1 MNLEQVKRMRKYM
14 LENFAFVSWPP
25 FAMGNCV
32 MRIIQAHTEDY
43 YWTPKENVWKPDPY
57 ITSSLDYPET
67 QDYQETLHGRFWT
80 TAHTSTLFRTA
91 SRSEWDPEEL
101 LALINKTIA
110 WEKDRTL
117 PTPDH
122 VVDLEALH
130 ITYIKKDKKS
140 VEASGHVPPHIW
152 LQKQPETKKLVN
164 LYYEKDNHNIADL
177 PTRPQTDLIT
187 TQWSE
192 NLIEDERVLNISLNM
207 FFSPDWYEYESE
219 FDRLSKFLNFTY
231 PRKKAVRAYMHYYK
245 ERIRLYNDRD
255 TEEKK
260 RTYDKRPNFR
270 ELGSRI
276 LQNNVEDN

>member
-14 LENFAFVSWPP
+14 LENFTFVSWPP

-32 MRIIQAHTEDY
+32 MRIIQAHTEEY

-80 TAHTSTLFRTA
+80 TVHTSTLFPA
-91 SRSEWDPEEL
+91 GKKIWEHEKL
-101 LALINKTIA
+101 LDILHETIA

-130 ITYIKKDKKS
+130 ATYIKKDKKS
-140 VEASGHVPPHIW
+140 VEAAGHIPPHIW
-152 LQKQPETKKLVN
+152 LQDYPDTKKLVN

-177 PTRPQTDLIT
+177 PTRPLTDSIT
-187 TQWSE
+187 AQWSE
-192 NLIEDERVLNISLNM
+192 NLVEDERVLNISLNM

-245 ERIRLYNDRD
+245 ERIKLYNDRD
-255 TEEKK
+255 TEEQ
-260 RTYDKRPNFR
+260 RQTYNRRSSFG
-270 ELGSRI
+270 ELRKLL